1 MPKNQSEIFEITEED
16 VVQQALP
23 AKKTTVKQKKEIS
36 AERLAQLKE
45 QLARG
50 RATRL
55 ANREKSIAKPDAKTD
70 AKPDVKTV
78 VKPDAKPVVKPV
90 ANQIWGEEI
99 AELKNEIKS
108 LKSRLDKPKDNDKSK
123 GVVVSLPEKK
133 SQVIKKDVVVKKN
146 MDIPKNPVVS
156 RQAPTPAINI
166 PKPKPAIYSA
176 FKVANW

>member
-16 VVQQALP
+16 VVQQTQP

-36 AERLAQLKE
+36 AERLTQLKE

-55 ANREKSIAKPDAKTD
+55 ANREKSIAKHDAKTD
-70 AKPDVKTV
+70 AKPDIKTV
-78 VKPDAKPVVKPV
+78 VKTDAKPNKVDSRPV

-108 LKSRLDKPKDNDKSK
+108 LKSRFDKPKDNDKSK
-123 GVVVSLPEKK
+123 GVVVSLP
-133 SQVIKKDVVVKKN
+133 
-146 MDIPKNPVVS
+146 
-156 RQAPTPAINI
+156 
-166 PKPKPAIYSA
+166 
-176 FKVANW
+176 

>member
-16 VVQQALP
+16 VVQQTQP

-36 AERLAQLKE
+36 AERLTQLKE

-55 ANREKSIAKPDAKTD
+55 ANREKSIAKHDAKTD
-70 AKPDVKTV
+70 AKPDIKTV
-78 VKPDAKPVVKPV
+78 VKTDAKPNKVDSRPV

-108 LKSRLDKPKDNDKSK
+108 LKSRFDKPKEI
-123 GVVVSLPEKK
+123 VSLPEKK
-133 SQVIKKDVVVKKN
+133 LTSVIKKDVVVKKN

>member
-16 VVQQALP
+16 VVQQAQP

-55 ANREKSIAKPDAKTD
+55 ANREKSIAKPDAKID
-70 AKPDVKTV
+70 AKPDVK
-78 VKPDAKPVVKPV
+78 PDAKPNKVDSRPV

-108 LKSRLDKPKDNDKSK
+108 LKSRFDKPKEI
-123 GVVVSLPEKK
+123 VSLPEKK
-133 SQVIKKDVVVKKN
+133 LTPVIKKDVVVKKN

-176 FKVANW
+176 FKVADW